1 MEKRFS
7 DSIEYI
13 MKHDPITDKRIGSKG
28 VFFRLPH
35 WAGVQWP
42 ECLIDVWSNECYH
55 TLASNLPFYYR
66 FFFFLQTGI
75 NCKCEID

>member
-1 MEKRFS
+1 MIHTTEAKRKPVIGLFDCLIVFFMEKRFS

-35 WAGVQWP
+35 WAGVQ
-42 ECLIDVWSNECYH
+42 
-55 TLASNLPFYYR
+55 
-66 FFFFLQTGI
+66 
-75 NCKCEID
+75 